1 MPEVEERTKNFINTV
16 IFVSRIF
23 SGLKDKFLAR
33 KLYDKLSDFVS
44 VYSLPPKD
52 NVAQYSTTLLT
63 TTNSLL
69 ELLDYLEHSKT
80 TAATPLLYARRSLFA
95 FKLQLIRIQPGQPII
110 EKERAASPVTPKI
123 KKEINLSGNKEKILN
138 YIKRSPDSRT
148 KDIIYEFSVLSERTV
163 KRNLKELVR
172 GGLVKKSS
180 KDKDKAVYYHVI

>member
-1 MPEVEERTKNFINTV
+1 MPEVEERTKHFINTV

-138 YIKRSPDSRT
+138 YIKHSPDSRT

-163 KRNLKELVR
+163 KRNLKELVS

>member
-163 KRNLKELVR
+163 KRNLKELVS

-180 KDKDKAVYYHVI
+180 KDKDKAVYYHLS

>member
-123 KKEINLSGNKEKILN
+123 KKEIHLSGNKEKILN

-163 KRNLKELVR
+163 KRNLKELVS

>member
-1 MPEVEERTKNFINTV
+1 MEDRIKNFINTV

-44 VYSLPPKD
+44 AHSPPPKD
-52 NVAQYSTTLLT
+52 NVAQYSPTLLT
-63 TTNSLL
+63 ATDSLL

-80 TAATPLLYARRSLFA
+80 VAATPLLYARRSLFA
-95 FKLQLIRIQPGQPII
+95 FKLQLIRTQPKPQII
-110 EKERAASPVTPKI
+110 EKERKAASPAAPKI

-148 KDIIYEFSVLSERTV
+148 KDIIYEFSILSERTV
-163 KRNLKELVR
+163 KRNLKELVSE
-172 GGLVKKSS
+172 GLVKKSS
-180 KDKDKAVYYHVI
+180 KDNAVYYRYTI